1 MQTWS
6 RQLNEEFC
14 RVELMQ
20 ALHYHHY
27 RPACWLVQP
36 GAKSAVDP
44 IVCGVALRVRERL
57 VRAHGVVKYRDIAA
71 TAQCRSADAVAII
84 WPRRVR
90 TVRLG

>member
-1 MQTWS
+1 
-6 RQLNEEFC
+6 
-14 RVELMQ
+14 MQ

-57 VRAHGVVKYRDIAA
+57 VRAHRVVKYRDIAA
-71 TAQCRSADAVAII
+71 TAHVVPPMLVAII
-84 WPRRVR
+84 
-90 TVRLG
+90 